1 MQESAHEHQTRCCLR
16 CARSVCRTGCG
27 LFGIRYR
34 ANPIVSNKNRTP
46 RLCNLKNPAHNVETC
61 PRCQRLLRSPE
72 ARKNLREKK
81 KADRRT
87 EKEYDAKRN
96 PIRVVQGGLGSG
108 NK

>member
-1 MQESAHEHQTRCCLR
+1 MTVDLFVQQTRGYFDSF
-16 CARSVCRTGCG
+16 AT
-27 LFGIRYR
+27 
-34 ANPIVSNKNRTP
+34 VSSRDSTP

-81 KADRRT
+81 KSDRRT
-87 EKEYDAKRN
+87 EKEFDARRN

-108 NK
+108 NT